1 MDTNL
6 QDFRGRAAH
15 DVWPP
20 APKSRSKPAIG
31 KLPAAANR
39 RKKMQAAEQHES
51 DGQEEDRN
59 EDSQN
64 KDEKPDD
71 KKENSGKSAKK
82 DDKDKD
88 DKKGE
93 DGKDDDNKPQS
104 KWPLIILGIV
114 VVLAIIGGLIYWL
127 MTRGLEST
135 DDAYTEGQAIS
146 IAPKVAGYVTE
157 LDVSDNTLVKAG
169 DLLLK
174 IDPRDY
180 ITARDQA
187 LANLALAQA
196 QLSSA
201 QNDLDIA
208 RIRAPANYQQAQAQ
222 LAQAEA
228 NRQQAEQQ
236 YRREHGVDPRATTQT
251 DIDQA
256 NAQLK
261 SDSAAVSSAEAQVR
275 ISSLIQQ
282 NIQSAQDTVTQ
293 RQAQVEQAKASVAQA
308 EVNLSYTEI
317 RAPQDGRVT
326 RRNVERG
333 TYAQAGQQ
341 IFYIVTPQVW
351 VTANFKENQLAD
363 MRPGQKVSIA
373 VDSYPKLKLH
383 GHVDSIQAGSGAR
396 FTAFPAENAT
406 GNYVKIVRRV
416 PVKIVIDSGL
426 DNNNQGLPL
435 GLSVEPTVTVR

>member
-6 QDFRGRAAH
+6 QDFRGLAGNQI
-15 DVWPP
+15 WPP
-20 APKSRSKPAIG
+20 NPNSRSKTAIG
-31 KLPAAANR
+31 KLTGGAR
-39 RKKMQAAEQHES
+39 LRKKVQVAEHES
-51 DGQEEDRN
+51 DGQEDAQSE
-59 EDSQN
+59 ESKN
-64 KDEKPDD
+64 KDDKPDD
-71 KKENSGKSAKK
+71 KKENSPKSAKR
-82 DDKDKD
+82 DDKD

-93 DGKDDDNKPQS
+93 DGKDDDKKPQS

-222 LAQAEA
+222 LAQAQA
-228 NRQQAEQQ
+228 NQQQAEQQ

-261 SDSAAVSSAEAQVR
+261 SNSAAVTSAEAQVR
-275 ISSLIQQ
+275 ISSLVQQ
-282 NIQSAQDTVTQ
+282 NIQTAQDTVTQ
-293 RQAQVEQAKASVAQA
+293 RQAQVEQAEASLAQA

-363 MRPGQKVSIA
+363 MRPGQKVRIA
-373 VDSYPKLKLH
+373 VDSYPKLKLN

-426 DNNNQGLPL
+426 DNNQGLPL

>member
-1 MDTNL
+1 MDNNL
-6 QDFRGRAAH
+6 QDFRGRAASEVKAARG
-15 DVWPP
+15 VWPP
-20 APKSRSKPAIG
+20 APNSRAKPAIG
-31 KLPAAANR
+31 KFAAVANR
-39 RKKMQAAEQHES
+39 RKQIKAADRSES

-59 EDSQN
+59 EESQN

-71 KKENSGKSAKK
+71 KKEASGKSGE
-82 DDKDKD
+82 KD
-88 DKKGE
+88 DKKGG
-93 DGKDDDNKPQS
+93 DGKDDKKPQS
-104 KWPLIILGIV
+104 KLPLIILGIV

-222 LAQAEA
+222 LAQAQA
-228 NRQQAEQQ
+228 NQQQAEQQ

-261 SDSAAVSSAEAQVR
+261 SNSAAVTSAEAQVR

-373 VDSYPKLKLH
+373 VDSYPKLKLK

-416 PVKIVIDSGL
+416 PVKILIDSGL
-426 DNNNQGLPL
+426 DNNQGLPL